1 MSDVIEDLLLAI
13 TCARVGRPAEAER
26 LLHGVLAVEPDN
38 AHALFLLGQC
48 ALAEGQE
55 AQAAHHLAR
64 ALAGRPAHRDTR
76 LMLARALLAAGRA
89 TEALATLDPFESDK
103 DLVAAQ
109 LLRGTALSA
118 LGRPLEA
125 ITAFSHAI
133 RANPG
138 DAEAHLNL
146 GNAHAE
152 LDEPEAAESHIRR
165 AIAQLPT
172 LLAAHVSLSHLLTSQ
187 GRLAEAAAAS
197 EAAIALDP
205 DCAVAQWN
213 HGVALLLGGDMAA
226 GWERYEWRKR
236 RFPSCFP
243 SLPGPQWLGEPLDG
257 QTILV
262 LAEQGLGDT
271 IQFARYLPLLARR
284 GARVVL
290 QCADSLAPL
299 LKGVAG
305 VAAVSSRGDP
315 PAHDCW
321 VDQMS
326 LPRLFGTTLANVP
339 YRAGYLSP
347 DPIRAA
353 HWDRLLPA
361 GLRVGLVWAGNKLH
375 SNDRRR
381 SMPVDA
387 LAPIAAAGG
396 AIISLQAGSR
406 AQEAA
411 RLPGVADQ
419 SAQLTDWGETAA
431 LVSVLDLVISVDTA
445 VAHLAGALGIP
456 TWVMLP
462 HAPDWRWLL
471 AREDSPWYASA
482 RLFRQGF
489 PGDWDGVAA
498 RVAAVLAQVVG
509 SSQSMAIPPLTWSVA
524 PVTHAASSDAR

>member
-1 MSDVIEDLLLAI
+1 MSDVITDLLLAI
-13 TCARVGRPAEAER
+13 SHARAGRHAEAER
-26 LLHGVLAVEPDN
+26 LLHGVLAGDPDN
-38 AHALFLLGQC
+38 AHALFLLGQA
-48 ALAEGQE
+48 ALIQGRTAEAGQ
-55 AQAAHHLAR
+55 HVAR
-64 ALAGRPAHRDTR
+64 ARAGRPAHRDSR

-89 TEALATLDPFESDK
+89 AEGLDVLDPIESDR
-103 DLVAAQ
+103 DLAGAQ
-109 LLRGTALSA
+109 TLRGTALSM

-125 ITAFSHAI
+125 VTAFSHAI
-133 RANPG
+133 GANPG

-152 LDEPEAAESHIRR
+152 LDESEAAERHVRR
-165 AIAQLPT
+165 AIALLPT
-172 LLAAHVSLSHLLTSQ
+172 LVEAHVSLGHLLTSQ

-226 GWERYEWRKR
+226 GWDKYEWRKR
-236 RFPSCFP
+236 RFPECFNG
-243 SLPGPQWLGEPLDG
+243 LPGPQWGGEPLDG
-257 QTILV
+257 RTILV

-284 GARVVL
+284 GARVVV
-290 QCADSLAPL
+290 QCAGSLAPL
-299 LKGVAG
+299 LGGLAG
-305 VAAVSSRGDP
+305 VAATCGRGDA

-347 DPIRAA
+347 DPVRTAY
-353 HWDRLLPA
+353 WDRLLPG
-361 GLRVGLVWAGNKLH
+361 GLRIGLVWGGNPLH

-381 SMPVDA
+381 SMPVET
-387 LAPIAAAGG
+387 LAPVAAMGG
-396 AIISLQAGSR
+396 TVISLQAGPR
-406 AQEAA
+406 AREAA
-411 RLPGVADQ
+411 CLPGVADQ
-419 SAQLTDWGETAA
+419 SGQLTDWSETAA
-431 LVSVLDLVISVDTA
+431 LVSALDLVISVDTA

-471 AREDSPWYASA
+471 ARDDTPWYASA
-482 RLFRQGF
+482 RLFRQER
-489 PGDWDGVAA
+489 PGDWAGVTA
-498 RVAAVLAQVVG
+498 RVAAALAQIATP
-509 SSQSMAIPPLTWSVA
+509 QSMAIPPLTCSVA

>member
-1 MSDVIEDLLLAI
+1 MFDAIATLLVAI
-13 TCARVGRPAEAER
+13 AHARSGRHSEAEAILR
-26 LLHGVLAVEPDN
+26 SVLAAEPGN
-38 AHALFLLGQC
+38 PHALFLLGQS
-48 ALAEGQE
+48 ALADGRAAE
-55 AQAAHHLAR
+55 AAEQLAQ
-64 ALAGRPAHRDTR
+64 ALAGRPAHRDSR
-76 LMLARALLAAGRA
+76 LMLARAQLAMGRA
-89 TEALATLDPFESDK
+89 ADALATLDPLEPDK
-103 DLVAAQ
+103 DLAGAQ
-109 LLRGTALSA
+109 TLRGTALST

-133 RANPG
+133 QANPG

-152 LDEPEAAESHIRR
+152 LDEPEAAERHIRR

-172 LLAAHVSLSHLLTSQ
+172 LLEAHVSLGHLLTGQ
-187 GRLAEAAAAS
+187 GRLAEAMAAS
-197 EAAIALDP
+197 ETALALDP

-213 HGVALLLGGDMAA
+213 HGVALLLSGDMAA
-226 GWERYEWRKR
+226 GWDKYEWRKR
-236 RFPSCFP
+236 RFPECFNG
-243 SLPGPQWLGEPLDG
+243 LPGPQWEGEPLDG
-257 QTILV
+257 RTILV

-290 QCADSLAPL
+290 QCAGSLAPL
-299 LKGVAG
+299 LGGLAG
-305 VAAVSSRGDP
+305 VAATCGRGDAP
-315 PAHDCW
+315 PHDCW

-347 DPIRAA
+347 DPIRTAY
-353 HWDRLLPA
+353 WDRLLPG
-361 GLRVGLVWAGNKLH
+361 GLRVGLAWAGNKLH

-381 SMPVDA
+381 SMPVEA
-387 LAPIAAAGG
+387 LRPIAAAGG
-396 AIISLQAGSR
+396 AIISLQTGPR

-411 RLPGVADQ
+411 HLPGVADQ
-419 SAQLTDWGETAA
+419 SARLADWSETAA
-431 LVSVLDLVISVDTA
+431 LVGALDLVISVDTA

-471 AREDSPWYASA
+471 ARCDTPWYASA
-482 RLFRQGF
+482 RLFRQER

-498 RVAAVLAQVVG
+498 RVAAALAQVAP
-509 SSQSMAIPPLTWSVA
+509 SQSMAIPPLTCSVA

>member
-1 MSDVIEDLLLAI
+1 MSDAIASLLLAI
-13 TCARVGRPAEAER
+13 THARAGRHAEAER
-26 LLHGVLAVEPDN
+26 LLHAVLAGDPDN
-38 AHALFLLGQC
+38 AHALFLLGQA
-48 ALAEGQE
+48 ALAAGRE
-55 AQAAHHLAR
+55 AEAARHLAR
-64 ALAGRPAHRDTR
+64 ALAGRPAHRDSR
-76 LMLARALLAAGRA
+76 LMLARAQLALGQAA
-89 TEALATLDPFESDK
+89 EALGTLGPLQADK
-103 DLVAAQ
+103 DLAGAQ
-109 LLRGTALSA
+109 TLRGTALSM

-133 RANPG
+133 QANPG

-152 LDEPEAAESHIRR
+152 LDEPEAAERHIRR

-172 LLAAHVSLSHLLTSQ
+172 LLEAHVSLGHLLTSQ
-187 GRLAEAAAAS
+187 GRLGEALAAS

-226 GWERYEWRKR
+226 GWDKYEWRKR
-236 RFPSCFP
+236 RFPDCFDG
-243 SLPGPQWLGEPLDG
+243 LPGPQWEGEPLNG
-257 QTILV
+257 RTVLV

-290 QCADSLAPL
+290 RCAPSLAPL
-299 LKGVAG
+299 LGGLAG
-305 VAAVSSRGDP
+305 VAATCGRGDA
-315 PAHDCW
+315 PAYDCW

-347 DPIRAA
+347 DPIRTA
-353 HWDRLLPA
+353 HWDRLLPG
-361 GLRVGLVWAGNKLH
+361 GLRIGLAWGGNKLH

-381 SMPVDA
+381 SMPVEA
-387 LAPIAAAGG
+387 LAPVVAAGG
-396 AIISLQAGSR
+396 AVISLQAGPR
-406 AQEAA
+406 AQEAS

-419 SAQLTDWGETAA
+419 SAQLVDWSETAA
-431 LVSVLDLVISVDTA
+431 LVGALDLVISVDTA

-471 AREDSPWYASA
+471 SRCDTPWYASA
-482 RLFRQGF
+482 RLFRQER
-489 PGDWDGVAA
+489 PGDWGGVAA
-498 RVAAVLAQVVG
+498 RVAAALAQVIP
-509 SSQSMAIPPLTWSVA
+509 SQSMAIPPLTCSVA